1 MQKSRAMRVGALLVG
16 LTLVTAAC
24 GSDDGG
30 GDSDSTD
37 VPVATDATEDTTA
50 GTEAPESTDAPEGTE
65 APDTTE
71 EAGADGTV
79 EAAPS
84 CTGESDGVLNFATV
98 LPETGNLAFLGPPEF
113 AGAEL
118 AVSEINEAGGVL
130 GAEVTL
136 DQGDSGDTSTDI
148 ANQTV
153 DRQLAAGAD
162 VFVGAASSGVSF
174 TFIDKLVENCKIHF
188 SPANTSPDFTT
199 YADDDLY
206 FRTAPSDVLQGR
218 VLADLMIEEGVT
230 TASFMALQDPYGEGL
245 LAYSTAPFEDQGGEI
260 VDQFTYDPQAAEF
273 SAEVDRVVSGD
284 PEALV
289 IIGFEESSKIL
300 TSLFEAGFTPEAG
313 KRIYLVDGNVGN
325 ALGQQL
331 PAGSMEGIRGTLPA
345 AEISDDFRERMLA
358 VDPGLIDYS
367 YGPETYDAFII
378 TALAAQIA
386 GSDDP
391 AQIAAH
397 INGVTRDGEKCE
409 TFADCLALVE
419 AGTDIDYD
427 GPSGPQTFGPEGEPT
442 EANFTILTY
451 DAENKVD
458 GASAPDFRFAAI

>member
-1 MQKSRAMRVGALLVG
+1 MKATRAKRVGALLVG
-16 LTLVTAAC
+16 LSLVAAAC
-24 GSDDGG
+24 GSDD
-30 GDSDSTD
+30 DAT
-37 VPVATDATEDTTA
+37 PTTDAGSET
-50 GTEAPESTDAPEGTE
+50 TDAPEATD
-65 APDTTE
+65 APDTTDEDMTEETTAPETTEAME
-71 EAGADGTV
+71 EASETV
-79 EAAPS
+79 QAAPS
-84 CTGESDGVLNFATV
+84 CEGDSDGVLNFATV

-118 AVSEINEAGGVL
+118 AVQEINDAGGVL
-130 GAEVTL
+130 DADVTL

-162 VFVGAASSGVSF
+162 VFIGAASSGVSF

-188 SPANTSPDFTT
+188 SPANTSPDFTD

-245 LAYSTAPFEDQGGEI
+245 LQYSTEPFADSGGEI

-289 IIGFEESSKIL
+289 IIGFEETSKIL
-300 TSLFEAGFTPEAG
+300 TALFEAGFTPESG
-313 KRIYLVDGNVGN
+313 KQIFLVDGNVGN
-325 ALGQQL
+325 ALGEQL

-345 AEISDDFRERMLA
+345 AEITGDFQDRLLA
-358 VDPGLIDYS
+358 VDPELIDFS
-367 YGPETYDAFII
+367 YGPETYDAVII
-378 TALAAQIA
+378 MALAAQIA
-386 GSDDP
+386 GTDNP
-391 AQIAAH
+391 AEVAAQ
-397 INGVTRDGEKCE
+397 INGVTRDGEVCE
-409 TFADCLALVE
+409 TFADCKALID

-442 EANFTILTY
+442 EASFKILTY
-451 DAENKVD
+451 DADNAVEAGV
-458 GASAPDFRFAAI
+458 PTEFRFAQI

>member
-1 MQKSRAMRVGALLVG
+1 M
-16 LTLVTAAC
+16 
-24 GSDDGG
+24 
-30 GDSDSTD
+30 
-37 VPVATDATEDTTA
+37 TED
-50 GTEAPESTDAPEGTE
+50 TEAPETTDEMA
-65 APDTTE
+65 E
-71 EAGADGTV
+71 ESETV
-79 EAAPS
+79 QAAPT
-84 CTGESDGVLNFATV
+84 CEGESDGVLNIATV

-118 AVSEINEAGGVL
+118 AVQEINEAGGVL

-162 VFVGAASSGVSF
+162 AFIGAASSGVSF

-188 SPANTSPDFTT
+188 SPANTSPDFTD

-245 LAYSTAPFEDQGGEI
+245 LQYSTEPFADSGGEI
-260 VDQFTYDPQAAEF
+260 VDSFTYDPQAAEF

-289 IIGFEESSKIL
+289 IIGFEETSKIL

-313 KRIYLVDGNVGN
+313 KQIFLVDGNVGN
-325 ALGQQL
+325 ALGEQL
-331 PAGSMEGIRGTLPA
+331 PPGSMEGIRGTLPA
-345 AEISDDFRERMLA
+345 AEITDDFQERLLA
-358 VDPGLIDYS
+358 VDPELIDFS
-367 YGPETYDAFII
+367 YGPETYDAVII
-378 TALAAQIA
+378 VALASLIA
-386 GSDDP
+386 GTDNP
-391 AQIAAH
+391 AEVAAQ
-397 INGVTRDGEKCE
+397 INGVTRDGEVCE
-409 TFADCLALVE
+409 SFADCKALIEEGV
-419 AGTDIDYD
+419 DIDYN
-427 GPSGPQTFGPEGEPT
+427 GPSGPQEFGPEGEPT
-442 EANFTILTY
+442 EASFAILTY
-451 DAENKVD
+451 DADNTVGTGVPTE
-458 GASAPDFRFAAI
+458 FRFAKI